1 MEFSALARLDIVTLQ
16 CVRMVE
22 KERLIARWVFE
33 WDKEEGGF
41 SCKSV

>member
-1 MEFSALARLDIVTLQ
+1 MEASALARLDIVTLQ

-33 WDKEEGGF
+33 WDRGGGRF
-41 SCKSV
+41 